1 MLFWILGILLLLV
14 ILICLLQ
21 IRIFAQVDSL
31 CVVSLRIGPI
41 KYQLYPGKETKTNQ
55 KAKDGSKK
63 EKQSFPKLAFSD
75 IKDAFRTLKPALI
88 RTLHRTRRGI
98 RIDPLDVSVILG
110 GREDPAGT
118 AEMYGYAS
126 AGIWTIMPVLE
137 QLLVIPA
144 PHIHLDM
151 DFDAEKIRLV
161 GTVGVRIRI
170 GTLLLIVFGLA
181 IPAIRWFLAYTKRTK
196 QVKQTP
202 STQTAV

>member
-21 IRIFAQVDSL
+21 VRVFAQVGSS

-63 EKQSFPKLAFSD
+63 EKQSFPKPAFAD

-88 RTLHRTRRGI
+88 RALHRTRRSI

-151 DFDAEKIRLV
+151 DFDAEKIRLE

-170 GTLLLIVFGLA
+170 GVLLMIVFGLA
-181 IPAIRWFLAYTKRTK
+181 IPTIRWFLAYTKRTK
-196 QVKQTP
+196 QVKQPP

>member
-21 IRIFAQVDSL
+21 VRIFVQVGSS
-31 CVVSLRIGPI
+31 CVVSLCIGPV
-41 KYQLYPGKETKTNQ
+41 KYQLYPAKETKTSQ

-63 EKQSFPKLAFSD
+63 EKQSFPKPAFSD
-75 IKDAFRTLKPALI
+75 IKDAFLALKPALI
-88 RTLHRTRRGI
+88 RALRRTRRGI

-151 DFDAEKIRLV
+151 DFDAEKIRLE

-170 GTLLLIVFGLA
+170 GTLLMIVFGLA

-196 QVKQTP
+196 QVKQPP
-202 STQTAV
+202 SSQTAV

>member
-21 IRIFAQVDSL
+21 VRVFAQVDSS
-31 CVVSLRIGPI
+31 CVVSLCIGPV
-41 KYQLYPGKETKTNQ
+41 KYQLYPGNETKTNQ

-63 EKQSFPKLAFSD
+63 EKQSFPKPAFSD
-75 IKDAFRTLKPALI
+75 IKDAFLTLKPALI
-88 RTLHRTRRGI
+88 RALRRTRRGI

-170 GTLLLIVFGLA
+170 GALLLIVFGLA

>member
-21 IRIFAQVDSL
+21 VRVFAQVDSS
-31 CVVSLRIGPI
+31 CVVSLCIGPV
-41 KYQLYPGKETKTNQ
+41 KYQLYPGNETKTNQ

-63 EKQSFPKLAFSD
+63 EKQSFPKPAFAD

-88 RTLHRTRRGI
+88 RALRRTRRGI

-170 GTLLLIVFGLA
+170 GALLLIVFGLA